1 MYITAEIRRIV
12 THHRHYK
19 NLHSIHP
26 DCHCCP
32 EQNHCR
38 LNDSVLGNN
47 DSLDEYYEDSYSDG
61 DESDDT
67 SDFSSYVHSGAPSM
81 SEVGRKD
88 DSTNAYE
95 AGKAIGT
102 LMSEYG
108 LNLDLAPV
116 ADVLSGNSYGMGT
129 RTFGTEAQTVSDM
142 ALEVLRGIEE
152 QDVHAAMKYFP
163 GYGAASSNMSGFPLI
178 NSSLDELKKKEFL
191 PYINAI
197 EQGLDFVI
205 VGHVSVPNVIGD
217 DTPSSLSEKMISE
230 VLRKALG
237 FKGVVMTDYLND
249 ANIVK
254 NYSASAAA
262 MNNGNPEISSL

>member
-1 MYITAEIRRIV
+1 MLFR
-12 THHRHYK
+12 
-19 NLHSIHP
+19 S
-26 DCHCCP
+26 
-32 EQNHCR
+32 
-38 LNDSVLGNN
+38 
-47 DSLDEYYEDSYSDG
+47 
-61 DESDDT
+61 
-67 SDFSSYVHSGAPSM
+67 
-81 SEVGRKD
+81 
-88 DSTNAYE
+88 
-95 AGKAIGT
+95 
-102 LMSEYG
+102 
-108 LNLDLAPV
+108 
-116 ADVLSGNSYGMGT
+116 
-129 RTFGTEAQTVSDM
+129 TFGTEAQTVSDM

-254 NYSASAAA
+254 NYSASDAAVKA
-262 MNNGNPEISSL
+262 IQGGADLLLEPENFEEAYDGVLKAVKSGKISEDRIDESLYRIFRVKVTMMDGTSDTTESEGSSDY

>member
-1 MYITAEIRRIV
+1 
-12 THHRHYK
+12 
-19 NLHSIHP
+19 
-26 DCHCCP
+26 
-32 EQNHCR
+32 
-38 LNDSVLGNN
+38 
-47 DSLDEYYEDSYSDG
+47 
-61 DESDDT
+61 
-67 SDFSSYVHSGAPSM
+67 
-81 SEVGRKD
+81 
-88 DSTNAYE
+88 
-95 AGKAIGT
+95 
-102 LMSEYG
+102 
-108 LNLDLAPV
+108 
-116 ADVLSGNSYGMGT
+116 
-129 RTFGTEAQTVSDM
+129 
-142 ALEVLRGIEE
+142 
-152 QDVHAAMKYFP
+152 MKYFP

-254 NYSASAAA
+254 NYSASDAAVKA
-262 MNNGNPEISSL
+262 IQAGADLLLEPENFEEAYDGVLKAVKSGKISEDRIDESLYRIFRVKVTMMDGTSDTTESEGSSDY